1 MMMNMEKFLD
11 ELENMIKKNYEE
23 KEYWMSDCIKRMK
36 EGNYTSVY
44 AFLNKLEIFDTEEN
58 TLREVLKAVA
68 NSQK

>member
-1 MMMNMEKFLD
+1 MEKFLD

-44 AFLNKLEIFDTEEN
+44 A
-58 TLREVLKAVA
+58 LREILKAVA

>member
-1 MMMNMEKFLD
+1 
-11 ELENMIKKNYEE
+11 MIKKNYEE
-23 KEYWMSDCIKRMK
+23 KEYWISDCIKEMK

>member
-1 MMMNMEKFLD
+1 MEKFLD

-23 KEYWMSDCIKRMK
+23 KEYWMPDCIKRMK